1 METYFGIIPYPK
13 YDEEQ
18 KDYCARVS
26 YYMPPMIPITNT
38 NLELVGAVLEEA
50 NYRAKKNITPAYYDI
65 TLKGKY
71 SRDPE
76 SISMLDLIFSSRVID
91 LGDTLFCSN
100 VRDGFVSRWI
110 IIFLYQCALRALSRC
125 EAEQRRSRVR
135 IRSRRHHKESE
146 KRCAMSYRI
155 YPVSPSAVPTMVQQ

>member
-1 METYFGIIPYPK
+1 METDFGIIPYPK

-76 SISMLDLIFSSRVID
+76 SISMLDLIFASRVID
-91 LGDTLFCSN
+91 RGDTLFCSN
-100 VRDGFVSRWI
+100 VRDGFVSSMYASGKLDLI
-110 IIFLYQCALRALSRC
+110 ST
-125 EAEQRRSRVR
+125 VT
-135 IRSRRHHKESE
+135 KNE
-146 KRCAMSYRI
+146 KI
-155 YPVSPSAVPTMVQQ
+155 VNKTVSKMIEGLQTGNGG